1 MGPKKKMA
9 AILPCVLLKFY
20 NSVAFQ
26 LAQVSSEEAIYLR
39 REVPGVLPT
48 GPCKSLILQLI
59 SDL

>member
-1 MGPKKKMA
+1 MV
-9 AILPCVLLKFY
+9 AILPCDLLKCY

-48 GPCKSLILQLI
+48 GPCKPLILQLI